1 MRRAITPAPSSPEV
15 AGLCTAASPQ
25 TVGARTRV
33 LPVPGDRLVWMS
45 GPQQGNPEFSDRH
58 EVVKTV
64 CVWRDGTCYR
74 IEIIR
79 RLGKAE
85 QGAYAALLWLEEEQA
100 GRRVLVRDV
109 TFPWVH
115 YESTDSAL
123 DHAMEALAAKLRY
136 GSAGEAEA

>member
-1 MRRAITPAPSSPEV
+1 MKPSVRPA
-15 AGLCTAASPQ
+15 Q
-25 TVGARTRV
+25 
-33 LPVPGDRLVWMS
+33 PVPGDRLVRMT

-58 EVVKTV
+58 ELVKTV
-64 CVWRDGTCYR
+64 CVWRDGACYR

-79 RLGKAE
+79 RLGKPE

-109 TFPWVH
+109 KFPWVH
-115 YESTDSAL
+115 YESADAAL

-136 GSAGEAEA
+136 GSAGETEA